1 MLKIILGGVAF
12 LFLGLV
18 FFIKPT
24 VIWKITEQWKS
35 NCAEEPSKLY
45 IINVKIEGGI
55 FILLGIVMM
64 VAGCMV

>member
-1 MLKIILGGVAF
+1 MIEFILGGAAF
-12 LFLGLV
+12 LVLGLV

-64 VAGCMV
+64 VVGCI